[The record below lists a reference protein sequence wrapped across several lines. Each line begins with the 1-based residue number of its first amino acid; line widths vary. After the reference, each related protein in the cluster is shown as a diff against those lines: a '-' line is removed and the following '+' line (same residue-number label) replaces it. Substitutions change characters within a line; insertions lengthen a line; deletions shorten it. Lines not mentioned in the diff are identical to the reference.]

1 MTLAKTTETFIKH
14 ANIVHNNKYN
24 YSKTIYKNNRDKVII
39 TCNLHGDFA
48 KIPFSHLQGQGCP
61 KCGIFKRS
69 ELRKL
74 SHDEFLEKAKQVH
87 GDKYDYSSVL
97 YVNAQEK
104 IKIKCPLHGYFEQMP
119 STHLRGGEC
128 LQCGHDKTGNSL
140 KNTVEDFI
148 TLSNKIHNN
157 KYDYSKVK
165 YINNDTKITIVC
177 PKHGDFEQTPRGHI
191 SKKGCWKCKASKGE
205 LAIKDILKKHN
216 IEAQPQYNIPEIVA
230 NYEIDFYL
238 PEYRLLIEFHG
249 IQHYEYIPF
258 FHDGSYTFED
268 QKRRDELVRDA
279 AIRWKYNYLEFNYK
293 QYKHLSKDQ
302 FEELVIGNINKY
314 KKINGSCG

>member
-191 SKKGCWKCKASKGE
+191 SKKGCWKCKASHGE
-205 LAIKDILKKHN
+205 KTLIEIFIKNK
-216 IEAQPQYNIPEIVA
+216 IEYIHEFTLPLYNKLR
-230 NYEIDFYL
+230 YDFYL
-238 PEYRLLIEFHG
+238 PKYNVLVEFHG
-249 IQHYEYIPF
+249 GQHFFPIKFFGGEEGLAYIRKNDMF
-258 FHDGSYTFED
+258 
-268 QKRRDELVRDA
+268 KRCLA
-279 AIRWKYNYLEFNYK
+279 NKYRKKVIYFT
-293 QYKHLSKDQ
+293 YKHLRMSKED
-302 FEELVIGNINKY
+302 FEKFVLFVLNKI
-314 KKINGSCG
+314 K